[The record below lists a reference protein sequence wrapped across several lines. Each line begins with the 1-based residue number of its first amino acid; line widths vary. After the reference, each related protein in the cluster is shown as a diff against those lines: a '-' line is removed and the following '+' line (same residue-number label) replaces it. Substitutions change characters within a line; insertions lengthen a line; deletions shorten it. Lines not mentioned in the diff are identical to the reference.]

1 MQKQDDAYS
10 DRPLIVHAVHGRLG
24 GRRSGLAGLD
34 GLATE
39 PVAGVGAA
47 DRQLPGASADEHADP
62 TPRHR
67 GEELLVMDGLELR
80 RSRQVAR
87 QPN

>member
-10 DRPLIVHAVHGRLG
+10 DRPLIVHAVHSRLG
-24 GRRSGLAGLD
+24 GLRSGLARFD
-34 GLATE
+34 GLAIE
-39 PVAGVGAA
+39 LVAGVGAA

-62 TPRHR
+62 TPRPR
-67 GEELLVMDGLELR
+67 GEELLIMDGLELR

>member
-1 MQKQDDAYS
+1 MGGW
-10 DRPLIVHAVHGRLG
+10 AVYVRDLPGPA
-24 GRRSGLAGLD
+24 GLAIEL
-34 GLATE
+34 
-39 PVAGVGAA
+39 VVGVGAA

-62 TPRHR
+62 TPRQS
-67 GEELLVMDGLELR
+67 GEELLIMNGLELR